1 MTEDTARSVRSVY
14 FDGVT
19 SALHEVMVS
28 LTPSG
33 VEIRN
38 PDDTLIASWPYE
50 RLKHLNAPD
59 HIFRIG
65 LRKSEKLERLEI
77 EDPDIAHAIDLACP
91 DIDRTGASARA
102 ERRKAMAASFAAAA
116 GLMLVAFFGIP
127 QIADRLAPS
136 MPQAIETR
144 LGNAADTQVRA
155 MFDQGPKDRPFEC
168 GGAPVEAEGKAAF
181 DKLMAQLEKGGNV
194 RIPIRSIV
202 VRRQEANAITLPGGH
217 IYVFEGLI
225 DNARDV
231 DEVAGVI
238 AHELG
243 HAMNRDGIRTLLQ
256 AAGLS
261 LVFGS
266 FLGDFVGGGAVVLAA
281 ELLLKSAYSR
291 HKETAADEYAVRTM
305 QALNANPRA
314 LGTFLGRIAVSK
326 SRGSIFLAHP
336 PTPERMARIN
346 AISPPQSGG
355 ATLLDA
361 AEWKA
366 LKRICAGYSPPKSN

>member
-1 MTEDTARSVRSVY
+1 MIEGTARSVRSAY

-28 LTPSG
+28 CTQSG
-33 VEIRN
+33 VQIRN
-38 PDDTLIASWPYE
+38 PDDTLIAEWPYE

-65 LRKSEKLERLEI
+65 LRKSDKLERLEI
-77 EDPDIAHAIDLACP
+77 EDQDIAQAIDLACP
-91 DIDRTGASARA
+91 DIDRTGTSARA
-102 ERRKAMAASFAAAA
+102 ERRRASIASLAAAA
-116 GLMLVAFFGIP
+116 ALLLVAFYGIP
-127 QIADRLAPS
+127 QIADRMAPV
-136 MPQAIETR
+136 MPQGIENR
-144 LGNAADTQVRA
+144 LGNAADTQIRA
-155 MFDQGPKDRPFEC
+155 IFDKGPKNRPFEC
-168 GGAPVEAEGKAAF
+168 GGAPVEARGKAAF
-181 DKLMAQLEKGGNV
+181 DKLIARLEQGGNV
-194 RIPIRSIV
+194 RIPIRAVV
-202 VRRQEANAITLPGGH
+202 VRRPEANAVTLPGGH
-217 IYVFEGLI
+217 VYVFEGLI

-266 FLGDFVGGGAVVLAA
+266 FLGDFVGGGAVVIAA
-281 ELLLKSAYSR
+281 ETLLKSAYSR
-291 HKETAADEYAVRTM
+291 HKEAAADDYAVRTM
-305 QALNANPRA
+305 QALKANPRA
-314 LGTFLGRIAVSK
+314 LAVFLDRVAGSK
-326 SRGSIFLAHP
+326 SRGSIFLDHP
-336 PTPERMARIN
+336 PTPDRVARIN
-346 AISPPQSGG
+346 AIAPPQSDG

-366 LKRICAGYSPPKSN
+366 LKRICAGYR